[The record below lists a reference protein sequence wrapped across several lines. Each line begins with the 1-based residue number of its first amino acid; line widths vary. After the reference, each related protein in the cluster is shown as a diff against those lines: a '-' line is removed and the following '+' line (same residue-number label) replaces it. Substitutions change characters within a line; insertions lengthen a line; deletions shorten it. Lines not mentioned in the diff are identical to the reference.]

1 VESLR
6 SIRYVESLRSIRYV
20 ESLRSIR
27 YGVSIDTLA
36 PARTPCSASERE
48 AAQTLANDLGRLGLQ
63 PVIETVRAPTSPS
76 WVPLLRALARVW
88 AAAFLAAGFVVPAQV
103 LAGLAV
109 VGGVPIL
116 AASIRF
122 LPLLGGATQNVVVR
136 IRGSAPDARPIIVTA
151 HMDTH
156 PTNGAPLHRWHR
168 LAAALSGILAL
179 GASFAGVGAR
189 GLAGVIAAEGVVT
202 LAWLARREL
211 ARSHVP
217 PDDNTSGLMALTS
230 VADLA
235 AQSQPAADIWLV
247 ASGAGT
253 AGGCGITAFLRTH
266 RDLRRGWVI
275 EIDALGSGEVVGSP
289 VPPRLPHPGTPSV
302 LVRAL
307 VAAAQSS
314 GDPLSVRRVRR
325 PHSDARA
332 ALRYRTPAITLTAG
346 ILHPAREPGPDP
358 ANAARAARV
367 VLELARRVD
376 SP

>member
-1 VESLR
+1 M
-6 SIRYVESLRSIRYV
+6 
-20 ESLRSIR
+20 
-27 YGVSIDTLA
+27 LA
-36 PARTPCSASERE
+36 PGRPPCSATERE
-48 AAQTLANDLGRLGLQ
+48 AAQTLTNDLGRLGLQ

-88 AAAFLAAGFVVPAQV
+88 AAAFLAAGFVVPAR
-103 LAGLAV
+103 A
-109 VGGVPIL
+109 L
-116 AASIRF
+116 AAVAVAGGIPMLASSVRF

-136 IRGSAPDARPIIVTA
+136 IRGSSPDARPLVVAA

-168 LAAALSGILAL
+168 LIA
-179 GASFAGVGAR
+179 GASALAVLVAAFAGPGAR
-189 GLAGVIAAEGVVT
+189 VVAGAVAAEGLLT

-211 ARSHVP
+211 AKPHVP
-217 PDDNTSGLMALTS
+217 PDDNTSGLMALAR

-235 AQSQPAADIWLV
+235 VATGPLCDIWLV

-253 AGGCGITAFLRTH
+253 AGGCGITSFLRSR
-266 RDLRRGWVI
+266 RDLRRAWVI

-289 VPPRLPHPGTPSV
+289 VPPRFPHPGTPSV

-346 ILHPAREPGPDP
+346 ILHPAREPGPDA

-367 VLELARRVD
+367 VLELARRAQ
-376 SP
+376 